1 MYFISFTIHYC
12 YFTIKI
18 CSSLI
23 LALLGKVKYRIF
35 LPGNLQMQLR
45 KSPRLRKF
53 SRVMST
59 KRTIEINGS
68 RYIALFVVSG
78 SVKKFFP
85 TDYVNFSIDYVNI
98 YVFAICCLIDFT
110 QWKNVWLLHIV
121 YIINH

>member
-23 LALLGKVKYRIF
+23 LAFLGKVKYRIF

-78 SVKKFFP
+78 SVKKLLSFLNIFFNRYCP
-85 TDYVNFSIDYVNI
+85 VVKCWVTPHCLYRDSLTLSC
-98 YVFAICCLIDFT
+98 VF
-110 QWKNVWLLHIV
+110 
-121 YIINH
+121 